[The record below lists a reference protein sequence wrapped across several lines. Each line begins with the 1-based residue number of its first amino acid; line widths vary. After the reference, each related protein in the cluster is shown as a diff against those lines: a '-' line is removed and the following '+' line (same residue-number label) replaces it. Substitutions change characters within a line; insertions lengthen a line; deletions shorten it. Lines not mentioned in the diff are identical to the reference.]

1 MNTKELISCD
11 ECCGCR
17 LCEEN
22 CPQKAISMTQ
32 GELGLLF
39 PQIDAVKCVDCHLC
53 TRLCPQRKDLQQDT
67 KAVFA
72 AVNTRKSAL
81 LASASGGAFSAIAR
95 AVLNQD
101 GIVYGAAMLQ
111 DEKDILKVRHIRVDS
126 IEQLHLLQGSKYLQS
141 DMSGIYSALKAD
153 MKEGKTVLFSGTPCQ
168 VAAVKSQ
175 CGEAEKLI
183 LAEII
188 CHGIPSQTLF
198 TDYLKILRGK
208 GKRIEA
214 FRFRT
219 KESGWGLCASL
230 TQKDARGKL
239 TNRRIPSGIS
249 SYYNMFLRCETYRPS
264 CYSCHYAV
272 QQRVGD
278 LTLGDYWGI
287 EKDEAVF
294 KKIKKLGFDI
304 TEGVSCVI
312 ASSQKGLE
320 LLRNSELALVDAT
333 FESVA
338 RENKQLTQPSP
349 YPQTR
354 KEIEAVYNGKGYRG
368 LEERFNKSLGMRK
381 YLIILRKKISP
392 KLRMRIR
399 MVLGK

>member
-214 FRFRT
+214 FIKYNKSNISINFL
-219 KESGWGLCASL
+219 GIA
-230 TQKDARGKL
+230 
-239 TNRRIPSGIS
+239 IS
-249 SYYNMFLRCETYRPS
+249 SKIAK
-264 CYSCHYAV
+264 AV
-272 QQRVGD
+272 KRN
-278 LTLGDYWGI
+278 
-287 EKDEAVF
+287 
-294 KKIKKLGFDI
+294 KIKRLI
-304 TEGVSCVI
+304 
-312 ASSQKGLE
+312 
-320 LLRNSELALVDAT
+320 R
-333 FESVA
+333 ES
-338 RENKQLTQPSP
+338 
-349 YPQTR
+349 Y
-354 KEIEAVYNGKGYRG
+354 
-368 LEERFNKSLGMRK
+368 KSLENNIDTSNSIVFLWK
-381 YLIILRKKISP
+381 KKVNIEEATYENIKKDIEYILKKANIF
-392 KLRMRIR
+392 IEEE
-399 MVLGK
+399 